1 LRAKHLV
8 IPILLAL
15 TGCGAQAAE
24 APTAQAV
31 SAADLAS
38 LLEGEFTTAPSAA
51 DSETPPPRPAREF
64 YETSKRVEAASLGPN
79 VVYAELRE
87 GGADGHM
94 LWQRL
99 FALTLDAD
107 TGRITMTPYSFAN
120 GGQMAGE
127 ATDPKPLATL
137 LPADLKPLQGGCVVT
152 WRRTEDGFD
161 GMAQPGPCP
170 GAKPDN
176 SPELAPVLSVTK
188 TSLTDRLDGDGDMMF
203 RRLR

>member
-1 LRAKHLV
+1 MRATYLV
-8 IPILLAL
+8 TPILLAL

-24 APTAQAV
+24 APTSQAV
-31 SAADLAS
+31 SVTDLAS
-38 LLEGEFTTAPSAA
+38 LLEGEFTTAPTASDTDTAA
-51 DSETPPPRPAREF
+51 PPPDHVF
-64 YETSKRVEAASLGPN
+64 YETAKRVEAASLGPN

-87 GGADGHM
+87 GGSDGHV
-94 LWQRL
+94 LWRRL
-99 FALTLDAD
+99 FALTLEAD
-107 TGRITMTPYSFAN
+107 TGRITMTPYGFAN